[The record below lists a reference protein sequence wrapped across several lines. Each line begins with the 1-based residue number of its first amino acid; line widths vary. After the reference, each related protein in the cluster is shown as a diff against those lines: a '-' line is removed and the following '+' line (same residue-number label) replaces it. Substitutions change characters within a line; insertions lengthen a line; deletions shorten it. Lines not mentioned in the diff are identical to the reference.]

1 MGSYVV
7 VINAEKVVVTG
18 NKEQQKMYYRHTGR
32 PGSLKQENFKKLQ
45 AVRDCSRP
53 LLAPKSEPSTG
64 ILSVILLLHVR
75 HGGLFGTVPLLKV
88 HHRRLITLPHIPIH
102 ESPPQG
108 IPTEVPILAV
118 SLIVT
123 SLADRTRAGMPL

>member
-1 MGSYVV
+1 MLYMICCRGKTVATYQPSMDMGSYVV

-53 LLAPKSEPSTG
+53 LLAPKSEPST
-64 ILSVILLLHVR
+64 
-75 HGGLFGTVPLLKV
+75 
-88 HHRRLITLPHIPIH
+88 
-102 ESPPQG
+102 E
-108 IPTEVPILAV
+108 
-118 SLIVT
+118 IV
-123 SLADRTRAGMPL
+123 